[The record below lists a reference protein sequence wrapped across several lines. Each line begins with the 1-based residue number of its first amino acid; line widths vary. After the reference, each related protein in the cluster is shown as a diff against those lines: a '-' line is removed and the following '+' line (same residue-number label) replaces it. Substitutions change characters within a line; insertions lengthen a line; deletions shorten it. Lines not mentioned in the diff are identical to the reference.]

1 MIDNYLLEELV
12 TFSKYKTLAATA
24 EHLLVTQP
32 TVTRGMQKLEDDLD
46 VKLFDRQPN
55 RITLTETGKLAAS
68 EAQKVLDQ
76 NQRFYDNVRKFEFS
90 QTKIRL
96 GVIAPGPRMVLHS
109 LNLADNVKIDNNFI
123 AAETVTS
130 KLLKNDYSLI
140 ITNQELQTD
149 KIESRYI
156 GTESLSV
163 NLDQFTYLANKRS
176 VTFQELKGL
185 SFVVLTDIA
194 FGKISFKI
202 IFLMPSFFIRNKP
215 RLLKKLRNILTSLIS
230 APTFRNLNHKI
241 TPL

>member
-130 KLLKNDYSLI
+130 KLLKMI
-140 ITNQELQTD
+140 I
-149 KIESRYI
+149 R
-156 GTESLSV
+156 
-163 NLDQFTYLANKRS
+163 
-176 VTFQELKGL
+176 
-185 SFVVLTDIA
+185 
-194 FGKISFKI
+194 
-202 IFLMPSFFIRNKP
+202 
-215 RLLKKLRNILTSLIS
+215 
-230 APTFRNLNHKI
+230 
-241 TPL
+241 